1 MLVWKSLKFK
11 LFKDS
16 TIDEDVE
23 QTLVYW
29 SITNSMGVEYVSL
42 VHFHILFKIPDSED
56 LGLALTDDEQACSLD
71 ALMPTLI
78 TPRGFNRGL
87 IFITHPTLLSIVEV
101 ITRLTIAEKKK
112 VKQFILDNF
121 VQAAEKSTVS
131 ESKLI
136 TNALKMMSDVFT
148 KKDQMGNAS
157 IRSNHEFM
165 KAWDNLKVLGET
177 HVWIANL
184 LKDLSTLPFDEAY
197 NIYAKYDTILG
208 KYNSVLLI
216 TQLIMF
222 IHAEM
227 KFEKPEKTGRRNE
240 TLMSIVS
247 YKLPKFSPLYSL
259 TFSQMHRTIPKRTI
273 LTSKE
278 LTKKKIAMGCVNF
291 KKLSISD
298 TTKYIYYP
306 NNDIFHIDNAGVKF
320 DNIYTKMKIKS
331 LFLFEL
337 ANREAMNKGGG
348 IAALS
353 LEN

>member
-11 LFKDS
+11 LFKDF
-16 TIDEDVE
+16 TTDEDVE

-29 SITNSMGVEYVSL
+29 SLTNSMGVEYVSL
-42 VHFHILFKIPDSED
+42 VHFHILFKIDVPED
-56 LGLALTDDEQACSLD
+56 LKRALTDDEQACSFD
-71 ALMPTLI
+71 ALMPRAI
-78 TPRGFNRGL
+78 TPHHFDRGT
-87 IFITHPTLLSIVEV
+87 IFITHPILLSITEL
-101 ITRLTIAEKKK
+101 IGRLTIAEKKK

-131 ESKLI
+131 EDKLI

-157 IRSNHEFM
+157 IRSNYEFM
-165 KAWDNLKVLGET
+165 KAWDNLKVFGET

-227 KFEKPEKTGRRNE
+227 KFEKPEKTGKRNE

-259 TFSQMHRTIPKRTI
+259 TFSQLHRTIPKRTI
-273 LTSKE
+273 LTPKE
-278 LTKKKIAMGCVNF
+278 LTVKKIEMGCLNF
-291 KKLSISD
+291 RKVSISD
-298 TTKYIYYP
+298 YTKYIFYP

-320 DNIYTKMKIKS
+320 DSIYTKIKIKS
-331 LFLFEL
+331 LFLVEL
-337 ANREAMNKGGG
+337 ANREVMNRGGG